1 MALPGGGVTIAV
13 RDARRKEQE
22 MKVLVTAAS
31 KHGATH
37 EIAVALGRAIREEG
51 VEVDVVHA
59 EDGPAVGG
67 YGAVVLGS
75 AAYFGKWL
83 DEAVRFVDAHETALR
98 ALPVWLFSS
107 GPLGW
112 PLKPAAADAVHV
124 EEIIARLEPRE
135 HRLLAGEL
143 DRHKLGVME
152 RSIVRAVHA
161 PEGDFRNWDEI
172 EAWGRDIAGAL
183 KGSGA
188 GPAGGDE
195 PDAGATG
202 AVP

>member
-1 MALPGGGVTIAV
+1 
-13 RDARRKEQE
+13 

-37 EIAVALGRAIREEG
+37 EIALALGRAIREEG
-51 VEVDVVHA
+51 HEVDVVHVDEA
-59 EDGPAVGG
+59 PGADG

-83 DEAVRFVDAHETALR
+83 DEAVRFVDEHEAALR
-98 ALPVWLFSS
+98 AMPLWLFSS

-112 PLKPAAADAVHV
+112 PLKPFADDAVHV
-124 EEIIARLEPRE
+124 EEIVERLAPRE

-161 PEGDFRNWDEI
+161 QEGDFRNWDEI
-172 EAWGRDIAGAL
+172 EAWGHEIASAL
-183 KGSGA
+183 KAADGC
-188 GPAGGDE
+188 PA
-195 PDAGATG
+195 
-202 AVP
+202 